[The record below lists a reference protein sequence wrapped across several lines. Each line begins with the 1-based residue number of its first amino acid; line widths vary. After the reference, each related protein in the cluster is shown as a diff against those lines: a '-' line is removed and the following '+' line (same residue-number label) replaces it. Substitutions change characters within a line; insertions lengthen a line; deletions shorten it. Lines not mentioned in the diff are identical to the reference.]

1 MFNIAYHMINAIDIS
16 SKQCLDSI
24 SVVASKMFKDDSA
37 FSEKFYSEELIPKG
51 FHCVYLLL
59 GMNNSYITKLIF

>member
-1 MFNIAYHMINAIDIS
+1 MINAIDIS

-37 FSEKFYSEELIPKG
+37 FSEKSYSEELIPKG

-59 GMNNSYITKLIF
+59 GMNNNDITKLIF